1 MIHVTQVHAISQAPS
16 AQGLSATH
24 QELLE
29 CMAALEAETAK
40 HAPDKAAIASARMRL
55 MQASRKRGAIL
66 DSIVASE
73 MRTRTGTALGALL
86 GFTEKV
92 RKARAISTAHISK
105 WTPAALEA
113 NWRGYCV
120 ESAILRKQMRRQI
133 QVETQFFL
141 ETGTGP
147 GSPPNCLHS

>member
-1 MIHVTQVHAISQAPS
+1 MIHVAQVHAVSQAPS
-16 AQGLSATH
+16 AQGLFATL

-40 HAPDKAAIASARMRL
+40 QAPDIAAIASARMRL

-73 MRTRTGTALGALL
+73 MRTRTGTALGELL
-86 GFTEKV
+86 AFTEKV
-92 RKARAISTAHISK
+92 RNARAISTAYVSK

-113 NWRGYCV
+113 NWRGYCAASGV
-120 ESAILRKQMRRQI
+120 LRGQMRQLI
-133 QVETQFFL
+133 QVETQFL
-141 ETGTGP
+141 LGTGAVL
-147 GSPPNCLHS
+147 GRSA